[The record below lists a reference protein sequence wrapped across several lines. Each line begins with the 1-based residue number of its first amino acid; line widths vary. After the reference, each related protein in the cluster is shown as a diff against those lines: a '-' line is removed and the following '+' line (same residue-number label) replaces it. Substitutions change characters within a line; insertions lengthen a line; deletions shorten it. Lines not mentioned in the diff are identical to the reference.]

1 MVSTCPEKILLV
13 EDDEDVALVL
23 QTRLELQGYE
33 VHTEAFGSTAL
44 SYATEHRPDL
54 VILDVKLPDL
64 DGFAVCQELRR
75 LYGRSYVQVVM
86 FTALDSASDEL
97 RGRKT
102 GADAYLT
109 KRAQPA
115 ELFNTI
121 NRLLAERPEPP
132 LALA

>member
-1 MVSTCPEKILLV
+1 MVTTCQERILLV
-13 EDDEDVALVL
+13 EDEEDIALVL
-23 QTRLELQGYE
+23 KTRLERQGYE
-33 VHTEAFGSTAL
+33 VHTEAFGGTAL

-75 LYGRSYVQVVM
+75 LYDRSDVQVLM
-86 FTALDSASDEL
+86 FTGLEGANDEL
-97 RGRKT
+97 RGLNT
-102 GADAYLT
+102 GADAFLT

-115 ELFNTI
+115 ELFTTI
-121 NRLLAERPEPP
+121 ARLLADRSEPP